1 MVRRLGICL
10 LAGCDSIFA
19 FFKDGYMSI
28 YVGCAGWNLRRELA
42 ESFPAAGTHLERY
55 AQVLNCVEINSSFY
69 RSHQRKTY
77 ERWAE
82 TTPAEFRFAV
92 KLPKQ
97 ITHVRGATD
106 IEARMERFVEE
117 VGGLG
122 EKLGP
127 VLVQLPPS
135 AEFRLLGAA
144 EILGQLRARIG
155 TPIVCE
161 PRHKSWFELAAEE
174 FMKELHIDRVAADP
188 SILAEAANPGGC
200 GEHAYFR
207 WHGSPRM
214 YYSEY
219 DAASLKQ
226 LADRLHLLDQTARSV
241 WCIFDNTALGAAQK
255 NALEMMQRIQTRT
268 DARA

>member
-1 MVRRLGICL
+1 
-10 LAGCDSIFA
+10 
-19 FFKDGYMSI
+19 MSI
-28 YVGCAGWNLRRELA
+28 YIGCAGWSLRREFA
-42 ESFPAAGTHLERY
+42 ESFPAAGTHLKRY
-55 AQVLNCVEINSSFY
+55 AHVFNCVEINSSFY

-82 TTPAEFRFAV
+82 STPADFRFSV

-106 IEARMERFVEE
+106 VEMRMERFVEE
-117 VGGLG
+117 VRGLG
-122 EKLGP
+122 EKLGA

-144 EILGQLRARIG
+144 EILGQLRARIE

-161 PRHKSWFELAAEE
+161 PRHLSWIEPQTEVFLRD
-174 FMKELHIDRVAADP
+174 LDVDRVAADP
-188 SILAEAANPGGC
+188 SISAEAAKPGGC
-200 GEHAYFR
+200 GKHAYFR

-219 DAASLKQ
+219 DERSLGQ
-226 LADRLHLLDQTARSV
+226 LAEQIRFHAQSAESV

-255 NALEMMQRIQTRT
+255 NALEMMQRFETRMDT
-268 DARA
+268 SAKAYESQRG